1 MESRISG
8 TTRVLTLIG
17 SPVGHSGSPAMHNY
31 AAQLLGLDYVYVA
44 FDVSEEQ
51 TADAMQAIRS
61 LGIRGT
67 NVTMPCKTAAA
78 IYADRLSPA
87 ASLIAACNTI
97 VNDDGVLTGYT
108 TDGEG
113 YVAALR
119 DRGIDIRGKKVL
131 LAGAGGAACAI
142 AAQCALDGAR
152 SVTFLLRRGPSW
164 SRAQA
169 LSGKI
174 RAVCPAC
181 ELALLDIAD
190 TGQVRA
196 ALADC
201 DIFSNATSV
210 GMLPGADTSILD
222 GVMEGAGPRSV
233 LRPDLIVTDAVY
245 NPVRTRLLR
254 DAEAAGCT
262 TVDGLAMLLWQGAAA
277 FKLFTGHDMPV
288 REVEERFFS

>member
-1 MESRISG
+1 MQQITG
-8 TTRVLTLIG
+8 TTRLLSLIG
-17 SPVGHSGSPAMHNY
+17 SPVSHSGSPAMHNY
-31 AAQLLGLDYVYVA
+31 AAQRLGLDYVYVA
-44 FDVSEEQ
+44 FEVDGEQ
-51 TADAMQAIRS
+51 TADALQAIRS

-78 IYADRLSPA
+78 LYADRLSPA
-87 ASLIAACNTI
+87 ASLIGACNTI

-119 DRGIDIRGKKVL
+119 DRGIDIRGRKIL
-131 LAGAGGAACAI
+131 LAGAGGAASAI

-164 SRAQA
+164 TRADVLSR
-169 LSGKI
+169 KI
-174 RAVCPAC
+174 RAVCPSCA
-181 ELALLDIAD
+181 LSLLDIAD
-190 TGQVRA
+190 APQIRA
-196 ALADC
+196 ALSDC

-210 GMLPGADTSILD
+210 GMRPHEDASILD
-222 GVMEGAGPRSV
+222 GVTEGIDPRSV

-245 NPVRTRLLR
+245 DPVQTRLLR
-254 DAEAAGCT
+254 DAESAGCT

-288 REVEERFFS
+288 QEVKARLFS